1 MRKLRNLIIWII
13 ISIIVQTSVLYY
25 FDKYHFKDATDVTY
39 KVAKAPE
46 KKDKVISVSIPK
58 DAKNITPSYTGKYA
72 YYYSGNSIY
81 TVNMATGKSNA
92 IKLSEGI
99 DIDDVCIGWSS
110 TSDSIVMLELNKE
123 NLSLKMYTYYPDTNS
138 KDPNLDS
145 SNNQRTYYLGKNA
158 IISMKQ
164 NNLSTLIYIKAAYSK
179 DSDKRYFST
188 LDTTNGLSQMD
199 LPIKN
204 VGDYYVF
211 KPEDKLVYE
220 DEVDKKVY
228 ISKVYT
234 STKQKEN
241 YTETK
246 TVKIDGV
253 DNYKLISVYDKNA
266 YIGKLIDGKIST
278 IYYASIAS
286 GNTENDESNSEAQ
299 SSGNK
304 SSHIKS
310 SNIISKRVN
319 TSDDFTADW
328 QQIALSSPVYPKDL
342 YISQNTGDIYTIDN
356 LKGKVENIKTKKK
369 TQFEGAYVAMSDD
382 DVFSFDSDK
391 GKLIENTLK

>member
-1 MRKLRNLIIWII
+1 MRRLRNLIIWII
-13 ISIIVQTSVLYY
+13 ISIIVQTGVLYY
-25 FDKYHFKDATDVTY
+25 FDKYHFRNATDVTY

-46 KKDKVISVSIPK
+46 KKDKVISVSISK

-72 YYYSGNSIY
+72 YYYSGDSIY
-81 TVNMATGKSNA
+81 VVNMATGKSNA

-99 DIDDVCIGWSS
+99 DIDNVCIGWSS

-138 KDPNLDS
+138 KEPNLDS
-145 SNNQRTYYLGKNA
+145 NNKQQTYYLGKNA

-164 NNLSTLIYIKAAYSK
+164 NNISTLIYIKSAYSK

-188 LDTTNGLSQMD
+188 LDTTNGLTQME

-228 ISKVYT
+228 ISKVYA
-234 STKQKEN
+234 STKRKEN

-266 YIGKLIDGKIST
+266 YIGKLVDGKIST

-286 GNTENDESNSEAQ
+286 GNTQNDESNSEAE

-304 SSHIKS
+304 SSGIKS

-328 QQIALSSPVYPKDL
+328 QQIALSSPVDPKNL
-342 YISQNTGDIYTIDN
+342 YISQNTGDIYNIDN

-369 TQFEGAYVAMSDD
+369 TQFEGAYVGISDD
-382 DVFSFDSDK
+382 DVFSFDSEK
-391 GKLIENTLK
+391 GKLIENVLK